1 MKINLKNPLFLF
13 GMGAVLV
20 AGSIFG
26 ATKAADTPTR
36 EKVVFKT
43 VELGVQLQEDIS
55 TDVNNPEYIK
65 IEGDNT
71 LVFKS
76 LDSVKAGSEIMK
88 PDNNYPERVRV
99 LNNSP
104 TESAAPEYVR
114 VVVKKYWVDD
124 TGKKD
129 TTIDPSLINLN
140 TSADWG
146 KIESES
152 GEEVIYYCKKPL
164 QKNESSQVIESVSF
178 GKGIEKYL
186 YYMKS
191 TQTTTATE
199 TAEGTIIEST
209 RTYGGQPFKVEMKVD
224 AVQAHEA
231 ASAMLG
237 AWGVDAKFD
246 GDTLKSIDGEAL

>member
-43 VELGVQLQEDIS
+43 VEVGVELQEDIS
-55 TDVNNPEYIK
+55 TDVNNPNYVK
-65 IEGDNT
+65 VEGDKA

-76 LDSVKAGSEIMK
+76 LDSVKTGAEVMK
-88 PDNNYPERVRV
+88 PDKNYPERVRV
-99 LNNSP
+99 VNNSP
-104 TESAAPEYVR
+104 SESSAPEYVR
-114 VVVKKYWVDD
+114 VVVKKYWLDD

-140 TSADWG
+140 SSADWG
-146 KIESES
+146 KIEAES

-164 QKNESSQVIESVSF
+164 QNNESSQVIESVSF
-178 GKGIEKYL
+178 GKDIDKYL
-186 YYMKS
+186 YYMNF

-199 TAEGTIIEST
+199 TEEGTIIEST
-209 RTYGGQPFKVEMKVD
+209 RTYGGKSFKVEMKVD

-237 AWGVDAKFD
+237 AWGVDAKFE
-246 GDTLKSIDGEAL
+246 GDTLKTIDGEAL